1 MLKTYFNFIAL
12 QYIIVNYEL
21 IKLIFIE
28 AILRDR
34 RKRSGVTFAEA
45 LLYFPI
51 TTILLKILPATL
63 ESGYYSNCTFL
74 RTLELYVNH
83 PPIKLIYKK
92 TLSIRKVKELAQD
105 LQLRNDGM
113 GFEPSWSL
121 STSCLPA
128 LNTRQLMEGHLPFFQ
143 HQQ

>member
-1 MLKTYFNFIAL
+1 MLKTFQFYCSLVYHCKLWVNQVNFHRSHSKG
-12 QYIIVNYEL
+12 QKEKVRGYICWGPV
-21 IKLIFIE
+21 
-28 AILRDR
+28 IL
-34 RKRSGVTFAEA
+34 SHH
-45 LLYFPI
+45 Y
-51 TTILLKILPATL
+51 
-63 ESGYYSNCTFL
+63 CTFKNPPSNLGKWILFQLYIL

-105 LQLRNDGM
+105 LQLWNDGM

-128 LNTRQLMEGHLPFFQ
+128 LNTR
-143 HQQ
+143 